1 MSLMV
6 TMVEPSVT
14 YQVDATGLISSTFGG
29 TTDPPTL
36 SSVPRYQS
44 ASVISSKVPECLCHW
59 FRNIKVPLSSV
70 LKKRLSGRD
79 KNLSLR
85 GPCTNR
91 GIPEPFERPPSRRD
105 RSVAVGPT
113 GSQVPREC
121 SGELREKTFQ
131 NESSEKDG
139 PPLPGARL

>member
-1 MSLMV
+1 
-6 TMVEPSVT
+6 MVEPSVT
-14 YQVDATGLISSTFGG
+14 YQVDATGMISSTFGG
-29 TTDPPTL
+29 TTDPP
-36 SSVPRYQS
+36 
-44 ASVISSKVPECLCHW
+44 I
-59 FRNIKVPLSSV
+59 
-70 LKKRLSGRD
+70 KKRLSGRD

-91 GIPEPFERPPSRRD
+91 GITEPFERPPSRRD